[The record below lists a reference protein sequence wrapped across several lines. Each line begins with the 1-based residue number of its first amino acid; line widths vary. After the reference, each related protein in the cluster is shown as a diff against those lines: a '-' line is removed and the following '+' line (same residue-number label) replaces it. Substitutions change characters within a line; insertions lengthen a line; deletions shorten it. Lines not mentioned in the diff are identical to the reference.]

1 MIPNSYYEDIRSKI
15 CSIFGLSE
23 KKTTLSALHGEHI
36 FIQVIC
42 KPHVITYD
50 SSTQTIGYDCCI
62 SGTYNFV
69 KVIKSLIKDKT
80 LEDVCNDNHIKTQI
94 SEALRGE
101 HHV

>member
-1 MIPNSYYEDIRSKI
+1 MIPNSYYEDIKNKI

-23 KKTTLSALHGEHI
+23 KKATLSALHGEHI
-36 FIQVIC
+36 LIRVIY
-42 KPHVITYD
+42 KPHVISYD
-50 SSTQTIGYDCCI
+50 SSTQTISYDCRI

-80 LEDVCNDNHIKTQI
+80 LEDIYNDDHIKTQI

-101 HHV
+101 HSV